1 MAFDGVVISNIVRDM
16 EERLVGGRIYKIYQP
31 EADEINLV
39 IKNMGTTFRL
49 MLNSSATLPLV
60 YFLDDNKKNPMTAPN
75 FCMLL
80 RKHIGNGRI
89 TKVTQPYFER
99 IIEMEIEHL
108 DDMGDVCR
116 KKLIIKLMGK
126 YSNIIFADDEGR
138 IIDSIKRIGSNIS
151 SVREVLPGREYVMPP
166 SDKTSPVTL
175 TEDVFLSE
183 ILEKPVSVV
192 KAIYSSITG
201 ISKEM
206 AEEICYEAKVD
217 GDFSTDSLA
226 DTNKEMLWRVFS
238 EKMRCIKEGKYEP
251 CIVYNNDIPIAFSSF
266 NLKMYEDLTVV
277 SFDDISDVL
286 SLFYSQKDTYSRMQQ
301 KSTDLRKVL
310 SSLVERTSKKYDLQ
324 RKQLKDVEKRDKYRI
339 YGELLQAY
347 GHEVKPG
354 DKSITVNNY
363 YDNTEITIP
372 LDDMLSPVENANKYF
387 NKYNKMKRTYEA
399 SLKLVKD
406 SKETLDHLLLL
417 QNSIEIAASEADIAE
432 IREEMVLAGFLKDK
446 RGKKDG
452 GKQEKSKPL
461 HYISSDGFHMYVGK
475 NNLQNDRLTF
485 KTAGPKDIWFH
496 AKEMPGSHVIVKL
509 EGAEDVPDATYE
521 EAARLA
527 AYYSTGKT
535 SPKVEIDYTRR
546 INLKKPPESNPGYVI
561 YHTNYSMVA
570 LPDITGIEMAEGKR
584 TKC

>member
-1 MAFDGVVISNIVRDM
+1 MAFDGIVISNIVKDM
-16 EERLVGGRIYKIYQP
+16 RERLVGGRIYKIYQP
-31 EADEINLV
+31 EADEINIV
-39 IKNMGTTFRL
+39 VKNIGTTFRV
-49 MLNSSATLPLV
+49 MLNASATLPLV
-60 YFLDDNKKNPMTAPN
+60 YFLDENKKNPMTAPN

-89 TKVTQPYFER
+89 IGVSQPDFER
-99 IIEMEIEHL
+99 IIEIEIEHL

-116 KKLIIKLMGK
+116 KKLIVELMGK
-126 YSNIIFADDEGR
+126 YSNIIFTDNEGK

-151 SVREVLPGREYVMPP
+151 SVREVLPGREYVLPP
-166 SDKTSPVTL
+166 NNKINPLELTREEFVSD
-175 TEDVFLSE
+175 
-183 ILEKPVSVV
+183 ILEKPMSVV
-192 KAIYSSITG
+192 KSIYSSITG

-206 AEEICYEAKVD
+206 AEEICYEAGVD

-226 DTNKEMLWRVFS
+226 DTNKEKLWQIFS
-238 EKMRCIKEGKYEP
+238 GIVSDINDGNYAP
-251 CIVYNNDIPIAFSSF
+251 CIVYNKGVPIAFSSVY
-266 NLKMYEDLTVV
+266 LSMYKDLTVDK
-277 SFDDISDVL
+277 FDDISEVL
-286 SLFYSQKDTYSRMQQ
+286 SLFYAQKDTYSRMHQ

-310 SSLVERTSKKYDLQ
+310 SSLVERTSKKYDIQ
-324 RKQLKDVEKRDKYRI
+324 RKQLKDVEEREKYRI

-347 GHEVKPG
+347 GHEVKQG
-354 DKSITVNNY
+354 DKSITVTNY
-363 YDNTEITIP
+363 YDNTEVTIP
-372 LDDMLSPVENANKYF
+372 LDEMLTAVENSNRYF

-399 SLKLVKD
+399 SLNLVKE

-417 QNSIEIAASEADIAE
+417 QNSIEMAGSEADIAE
-432 IREEMVLAGFLKDK
+432 IREEMVMAGFLREKK
-446 RGKKDG
+446 GKKDG

-461 HYISSDGFHMYVGK
+461 HFISSDGFHMYVGK

-509 EGAEDVPDATYE
+509 EGVEDVPDSTYE

-546 INLKKPPESNPGYVI
+546 SNLKKPPESNPGYVI

-570 LPDITGIEMAEGKR
+570 IPDISGIDAVE
-584 TKC
+584 